1 MWGFGDL
8 YQASGR
14 EVAAYSEG
22 EEIFAAAAKSTSV
35 GFDSL

>member
-14 EVAAYSEG
+14 EVAAYPEG
-22 EEIFAAAAKSTSV
+22 EEIFAAAAKSLVMS
-35 GFDSL
+35 DCL